1 MQSCLILQSWLRVVD
16 KLTELLKSS
25 CEACKAD
32 APVLVDD
39 EIKELLSEIPS
50 WKVFKDDNVKK
61 IICSYVFLNYE
72 DSLNFLNKVAD
83 LAEKEDHHPE
93 IILEWGKVTVIWWS
107 HKIGGLHKNDFI
119 CASKT
124 DALFDNK
131 D

>member
-1 MQSCLILQSWLRVVD
+1 MD
-16 KLTELLKSS
+16 N
-25 CEACKAD
+25 
-32 APVLVDD
+32 
-39 EIKELLSEIPS
+39 EIKELLSQIPS
-50 WKVFKDDNVKK
+50 WKVFKEDNVNK
-61 IICSYVFLNYE
+61 IICSFVFLNYK

-93 IILEWGKVTVIWWS
+93 IILEWGKVTVTWWS
-107 HKIGGLHKNDFI
+107 HKIKGLHKNDFI